1 MPRLALAA
9 AAATACA
16 IATGPLPACAA
27 TLVALTGDGAL
38 VRIEPDSRRA
48 SAPVKLRTDQGRVLA
63 IDVRP
68 ADMRLYGLTDT
79 GRIVRIDPATGGV
92 DAVSTLDKPVDAGG
106 RVAINFNPAVDRLRV
121 VGLNG
126 ANLRVNVDTGA
137 VTVDGGLKYADGTSL
152 AATRPAVTA
161 ASYTN
166 SFAGSKETMLYTV
179 DAVLSQLNLQM
190 PPNDGVQ
197 QVKGATGV
205 KLPPGI
211 GFDILADGAGGNTGY
226 VVASGALHTID
237 LASGRVTTAGP
248 VARLPDDVLSLA
260 ALR

>member
-1 MPRLALAA
+1 MTRLVII
-9 AAATACA
+9 AAATACVV
-16 IATGPLPACAA
+16 ATGLTPAAA
-27 TLVALTGDGAL
+27 ASLIALTGDGAL
-38 VRIEPDSRRA
+38 VKIEPGSRRA
-48 SAPVKLRTDQGRVLA
+48 SAPIKLGTGQGRVVA

-79 GRIVRIDPATGGV
+79 GRIVRIDPATGGLE
-92 DAVSTLDKPVDAGG
+92 AVSTLDKPVEAGG
-106 RVAINFNPAVDRLRV
+106 RVAINFNPAVDRLRI
-121 VGLNG
+121 VGMNG
-126 ANLRVNVDTGA
+126 ANYRINVDTGA
-137 VTVDGGLKYADGTSL
+137 VTVDGGLKYAAGTDL
-152 AATRPAVTA
+152 AGTQPMVTA

-166 SFAGSKETMLYTV
+166 SYAGSKETMLYTV
-179 DAVLSQLNLQM
+179 DAMLSQLNLQA

-226 VVASGALHTID
+226 VVAAGALHMID

-248 VARLPDDVLSLA
+248 VARLPTDVLSLA
-260 ALR
+260 AMR